1 MKHNLKVLIVDD
13 EALACDML
21 EYLLRNNVPEV
32 TEIKKISSAA
42 EAIHILKSYQP
53 HILFLDIQM
62 PFMNGFE
69 MLSQLDRHNFSVIF
83 TTAFNKYSVQAIRIS
98 ALDYLLK
105 PIDPEE
111 LKNAV
116 IRHIELETEKK
127 YYKELY
133 DNFTQNL
140 SLGESLQSK
149 IALRTMNGIKLVLP
163 KEIVHCDAINNYTKF
178 YFTDNSTLV
187 ISKTIK
193 DFEEILSGYH
203 FIRIHKS
210 HLVNIGHIVSV
221 SFDSHLQMSN
231 GTTLEISRRKKEE
244 VMKIVKSRIV

>member
-21 EYLLRNNVPEV
+21 EYLLRHHVPEV
-32 TEIKKISSAA
+32 TAIKKITSAA
-42 EAIHILKSYQP
+42 EAIHILKDYQP

-69 MLSQLDRHNFSVIF
+69 MLSQLDSHHFSVIF
-83 TTAFNKYSVQAIRIS
+83 TTAFNKYSIQAIRIS

-116 IRHIELETEKK
+116 NRHIEQETEKK

-133 DNFTQNL
+133 DNFNKNI
-140 SLGESLQSK
+140 SLVEPLQPK

-163 KEIVHCDAINNYTKF
+163 KEIVYCDAINNYTKF
-178 YFTDNSTLV
+178 YFADSSTLV

-193 DFEEILSGYH
+193 DFEEILSSYH

-210 HLVNIGHIVSV
+210 HLVNVSHIVSV

-231 GTTLEISRRKKEE
+231 GAVLEISRRKKEE
-244 VMKIVKSRIV
+244 VMRIIKSRIV